1 MILRKNNAENIRRKY
16 NRISSYYDGMEL
28 LLEKIAFSR
37 WRKMIFSFLEGD
49 DILEVGV
56 GTGKNFGFYPMGK
69 RITAIDFSPGMLGR
83 AKKRPESNGITVNLL
98 NMDVQDLRFGDQSFD
113 TVLATF
119 VFCSVP
125 DPIEGL
131 KEIKRVSKNGG
142 RIILLEHVRPSGRLM
157 GKLFDTLNPFVVR
170 LMGVNI
176 NRETVANLQKA
187 GLKIEEERNL
197 FNDIVKMV
205 VATHSS

>member
-1 MILRKNNAENIRRKY
+1 
-16 NRISSYYDGMEL
+16 
-28 LLEKIAFSR
+28 
-37 WRKMIFSFLEGD
+37 
-49 DILEVGV
+49 
-56 GTGKNFGFYPMGK
+56 
-69 RITAIDFSPGMLGR
+69 MLGR

>member
-69 RITAIDFSPGMLGR
+69 
-83 AKKRPESNGITVNLL
+83 
-98 NMDVQDLRFGDQSFD
+98 
-113 TVLATF
+113 
-119 VFCSVP
+119 
-125 DPIEGL
+125 
-131 KEIKRVSKNGG
+131 
-142 RIILLEHVRPSGRLM
+142 
-157 GKLFDTLNPFVVR
+157 
-170 LMGVNI
+170 
-176 NRETVANLQKA
+176 
-187 GLKIEEERNL
+187 
-197 FNDIVKMV
+197 
-205 VATHSS
+205 